1 MGLSDH
7 IVEVRDGKFMK
18 DGLDRPRS
26 RGPLSSSLEK
36 VPWLGLV
43 TYLLDFFRFRKN
55 DGREGQES

>member
-26 RGPLSSSLEK
+26 RGPLSSSLAK
-36 VPWLGLV
+36 VPWLRLV
-43 TYLLDFFRFRKN
+43 TCLLDFSRF
-55 DGREGQES
+55 